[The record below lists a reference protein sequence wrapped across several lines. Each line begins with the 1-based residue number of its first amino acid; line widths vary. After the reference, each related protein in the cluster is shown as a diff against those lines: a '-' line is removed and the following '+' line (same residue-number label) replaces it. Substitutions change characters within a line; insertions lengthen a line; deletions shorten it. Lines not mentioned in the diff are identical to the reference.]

1 MRKGKIILFTL
12 LLSTLGVIGSI
23 KAAGVNTSVESN
35 SLNSVM
41 DHQSV
46 QSSILENIEG
56 KKNKKPILWTS
67 KFQEFKQKGQIAAGS
82 NNMGFGAIGA
92 GGVIDIGADKTGGC
106 TENTVSK
113 ASAASVVGLSSS
125 SGEKNGKVIVRSFS
139 SLKSET
145 SHFSRSS
152 SSSYSRKKVTI
163 DNGSRSV
170 SIITSSLESS
180 KSSPSL
186 PCISASS
193 TNKDIHRHPGWCPE
207 KSSGRNKSSV
217 SSSLMKQGD
226 RKSTR
231 LNSSHAQ

>member
-23 KAAGVNTSVESN
+23 KAAGVNTLVESN

-92 GGVIDIGADKTGGC
+92 GGVIAPA
-106 TENTVSK
+106 NP
-113 ASAASVVGLSSS
+113 SA
-125 SGEKNGKVIVRSFS
+125 IPR
-139 SLKSET
+139 
-145 SHFSRSS
+145 
-152 SSSYSRKKVTI
+152 
-163 DNGSRSV
+163 
-170 SIITSSLESS
+170 
-180 KSSPSL
+180 P
-186 PCISASS
+186 
-193 TNKDIHRHPGWCPE
+193 
-207 KSSGRNKSSV
+207 
-217 SSSLMKQGD
+217 
-226 RKSTR
+226 
-231 LNSSHAQ
+231 